1 MELYIIWASLVA
13 QKVKNLPANLET
25 QVQSLGQED
34 PLEKEMATHYSILAR
49 RISWTDEPGELQSMG
64 SQRVGHN
71 RALTYTHTNLCQY
84 LLPPATFESSCSFTF
99 FFLNFWVCSGHLM
112 VFSLN
117 FPENPN
123 QKKKYIYI

>member
-1 MELYIIWASLVA
+1 
-13 QKVKNLPANLET
+13 
-25 QVQSLGQED
+25 
-34 PLEKEMATHYSILAR
+34 MATHYSILAR

-71 RALTYTHTNLCQY
+71 RALTYTHMNLCQY

-123 QKKKYIYI
+123 QKKIYIYRTFFHLESSVFLVNNRLNYFCKIQIFLSVLF